1 MANEKYTKEEFYN
14 EIKRLYDEHGRID
27 QNIYKEHTVLKV
39 GFRQYCNKYGGLKNI
54 CKELNIDY
62 SYYNQKSKQEIIDVG
77 IKLLNKYGRLGKDIC
92 TENGISSCVVKRLF
106 GNFQNFYKELGYDNN
121 FHRNV
126 LLEDVEDDIR
136 KFVEKYNTTS
146 STLYRKYGNYSN
158 MVINRFGG
166 WVKVLEGM
174 GLKPTLK
181 KLGKDEILKQTQE
194 LIDKYGFLSVDLI
207 KQNCPFTL
215 QALEFHLGNA
225 EEICKYF
232 NNPNLFDTSR
242 SSMEI
247 LIEKLLSEI
256 VGREN
261 FYREYTWE
269 WLLSETG
276 NHLYVDFYIPNINI
290 VIEYDGQQH
299 YEFSKFFYKTEEQ
312 FKRRQELDKLKEK
325 LILEHDIKLV
335 RIPYYQKIDKQLIEN
350 ICKQN

>member
-1 MANEKYTKEEFYN
+1 MAIAKYTKEDFYN
-14 EIKRLYDEHGRID
+14 EIKRLYNKHGRID
-27 QNIYKEHTVLKV
+27 QNIYEEHTVLKV
-39 GFRQYCNKYGGLKNI
+39 SFRQYCNKYGGLKNI
-54 CKELNIDY
+54 CKELGIDY
-62 SYYNQKSKQEIIDVG
+62 SYYNQKSKQEIIDIG
-77 IKLLNKYGRLGKDIC
+77 IKLLNQYGELGKDIC
-92 TENGISSCVVKRLF
+92 IKNGISSCVVKRLF

-121 FHRNV
+121 FHRNTSP
-126 LLEDVEDDIR
+126 EDVENDI
-136 KFVEKYNTTS
+136 KEFVKKYNTTS
-146 STLYRKYGNYSN
+146 STLYRKYGNYSQG
-158 MVINRFGG
+158 VVDRFGG
-166 WVKVLEGM
+166 WVKILEDM
-174 GLKPTLK
+174 GLKPVLK
-181 KLGKDEILKQTQE
+181 KPGRDEIIRQTQE

-207 KQNCPFTL
+207 KQNCQFTL

-247 LIEKLLSEI
+247 LIEQLLAEVI
-256 VGREN
+256 GREN

-312 FKRRQELDKLKEK
+312 FRRRQCLDRLKEELLLEHSIK
-325 LILEHDIKLV
+325 LI
-335 RIPYYQKIDKQLIEN
+335 RIPYYQKIDKQLIES
-350 ICKQN
+350 ICK